1 MESIATWEKLLLG
14 VFALLALLWF
24 LPGVRQMVKQGREAE
39 ADWPAL
45 IIPIVLVI
53 LFVFLLISIV

>member
-1 MESIATWEKLLLG
+1 MEPIATWEKLLLG

-24 LPGVRQMVKQGREAE
+24 LPGVRQMAKQSREAA

-45 IIPIVLVI
+45 IIPIVAVI
-53 LFVFLLISIV
+53 FFVFLLVSIA

>member
-14 VFALLALLWF
+14 VVALLALMWF
-24 LPGVRQMVKQGREAE
+24 LPGVRQMTRQSRETE

-45 IIPIVLVI
+45 IIPIVAVI
-53 LFVFLLISIV
+53 FFVFLLVSLV